1 MLNHPNFDGFKDEFK
16 LLFMMPA
23 HQFAYDYD
31 LDLNN
36 IVTAIQGLRIEE
48 NLTNE
53 KEYRR
58 LTISQEDLALN
69 FRGVTRQ
76 LIYK

>member
-1 MLNHPNFDGFKDEFK
+1 MKDHN
-16 LLFMMPA
+16 LLKRVCEEIVE
-23 HQFAYDYD
+23 DNLSSYD

-76 LIYK
+76 SIYK